1 MSRKGDI
8 LVVNAGSSSIK
19 FAVFDSGLMRRLAGS
34 ATGIG
39 GASNLTVDGESRTA
53 DFADHRKA
61 LRAVFEA
68 LKDCGIRL
76 GDLAGAGHRVVHG
89 GARLTSPRLIT
100 PDIRAEIKACEPLAP
115 LHNPH
120 NLAAI
125 DALGQIAPQLPQIAS
140 FDTGFHAD
148 NPAEAKRYA
157 IPASEHD
164 RGIRRY
170 GFHGTSYGSLAERLP
185 EISGEPLPD
194 RLLALHL
201 GNGASLC
208 AMRNGRSI
216 ATTMGYS
223 PIEGLTM
230 GTRCGGMDAN
240 AVLRLAE
247 ELGIDGA
254 KRLLNDESGLLALG
268 GHSDMRALREAGTS
282 ESRFAIGH
290 FVYWAVRH
298 AGSMIAA
305 MEGLDAVAFTGG
317 IGEND
322 VEIRSAIL
330 SGLGWAGAA
339 VDSRFNAAGG
349 PALHPVGA
357 SVAAWIVPADEE
369 RRIARDALSL
379 LQVGDSDEKRQKH
392 HSAGR
397 SEA

>member
-1 MSRKGDI
+1 MPRRGDI

-19 FAVFDSGLMRRLAGS
+19 FAVFDSGLTRRLAGG

-39 GASNLTVDGESRTA
+39 GPSSLTVDGESRTA
-53 DFADHRKA
+53 EFASHREA
-61 LRAVFEA
+61 LGAVLGA
-68 LKDCGIRL
+68 LKDGGIRL

-89 GARLTSPRLIT
+89 GEKLTAPRLIT
-100 PDIRAEIKACEPLAP
+100 PDVRAEIEACGPLAP

-125 DALGQIAPQLPQIAS
+125 DALGQIAPQRVQTAS

-157 IPASEHD
+157 LPAREHA

-185 EISGEPLPD
+185 EISGELLPD
-194 RLLALHL
+194 RLLAMHL

-208 AMRNGRSI
+208 AMRKGRSV

-223 PIEGLTM
+223 PVEGLTM
-230 GTRCGGMDAN
+230 GTRCGEMDAN

-247 ELGIDGA
+247 ERGVDGA

-268 GHSDMRALREAGTS
+268 GHSDMRVLREADTPD
-282 ESRFAIGH
+282 SRFAIGH

-322 VEIRSAIL
+322 VETRAAIL

-339 VDSRFNAAGG
+339 VDPRANAEGG
-349 PALHPVGA
+349 PALHPDGA
-357 SVAAWIVPADEE
+357 SVAAWVVPADEE

-379 LQVGDSDEKRQKH
+379 LQVGGSDEG
-392 HSAGR
+392 SSTEGR

>member
-1 MSRKGDI
+1 MSRRGDI

-19 FAVFDSGLMRRLAGS
+19 FAVFDSGLTRRLAGG

-39 GASNLTVDGESRTA
+39 GPSSLTVDGESRTA
-53 DFADHRKA
+53 DFESHREA
-61 LRAVFEA
+61 LGAVLGA

-89 GARLTSPRLIT
+89 GERLIAPRLIT
-100 PDIRAEIKACEPLAP
+100 PDVRAEIEACGPLAP

-125 DALGQIAPQLPQIAS
+125 DALGQIAPQLAQTAS

-148 NPAEAKRYA
+148 NPEEARRYA
-157 IPASEHD
+157 IPAREHA

-208 AMRNGRSI
+208 AIRKGRSVS
-216 ATTMGYS
+216 TTMGYS

-247 ELGIDGA
+247 ERGIDGA

-268 GHSDMRALREAGTS
+268 GHSDMRALREADTS

-322 VEIRSAIL
+322 VETRAAIL

-339 VDSRFNAAGG
+339 VDLRANAEGG
-349 PALHPVGA
+349 PALHPAGA
-357 SVAAWIVPADEE
+357 PVAAWVVPADEE
-369 RRIARDALSL
+369 RRIARDALSI
-379 LQVGDSDEKRQKH
+379 LQAVRPDEGPS
-392 HSAGR
+392 SADR

>member
-1 MSRKGDI
+1 MSWKDDI

-19 FAVFDSGLMRRLAGS
+19 FAVFDSGLKRRLTGG

-39 GASNLTVDGESRTA
+39 GASNLTVDGESRAA
-53 DFADHRKA
+53 DFADHREA
-61 LRAVFEA
+61 LRAVLGA

-76 GDLAGAGHRVVHG
+76 EDLAGAGHRVVHG
-89 GARLTSPRLIT
+89 GARLTAPRLIT
-100 PDIRAEIKACEPLAP
+100 PDVRAEIEACEPLAP

-125 DALGQIAPQLPQIAS
+125 DALGQIAPQLAQTAS
-140 FDTGFHAD
+140 FDTGFHAN
-148 NPAEAKRYA
+148 NPAAAKRYA
-157 IPASEHD
+157 IPDREHA

-208 AMRNGRSI
+208 AIRNGRSV

-223 PIEGLTM
+223 PVEGLTM
-230 GTRCGGMDAN
+230 GTRCGEIDAN

-247 ELGIDGA
+247 ERGIDVA

-268 GHSDMRALREAGTS
+268 GHSDMRALREADTP

-322 VEIRSAIL
+322 VETRAAIL
-330 SGLGWAGAA
+330 AGLGWAGAV
-339 VDSRFNAAGG
+339 VDPRANAAGG
-349 PALHPVGA
+349 QALHPDGA
-357 SVAAWIVPADEE
+357 SVAAWVVPADEE

-379 LQVGDSDEKRQKH
+379 LRIGDPDVNPSA
-392 HSAGR
+392 AGR
-397 SEA
+397 SQA